1 MAIIDKIKVG
11 TTTYD
16 IEPAQTEEFSTLTFN
31 NSGSGG
37 ASGTFFDGTA
47 PKTIS
52 YNTLG
57 AMPTTGGTFSGLV
70 KMRSGKYVETFSTTT
85 YDLTNCGLDMQNSD
99 IVGCNSIYFKDSSD
113 GDMEGIQFYNTAT
126 TVSSLWCTAG
136 GTLSYTPKRAMGQ
149 SGTVKFSVTS
159 GGEVSASSY
168 VATSDQRLKENITPY
183 SCENSIL
190 NLPVYK
196 YNFITDEDKHEHI
209 GCLAQD
215 LQKICPEIVKEDDN
229 GYLSINESK
238 LVYLLL
244 MEVKELKAEIEKLK
258 EGNN

>member
-47 PKTIS
+47 AKTVS
-52 YNTLG
+52 YNTVG
-57 AMPTTGGTFSGLV
+57 AAAATHYHSHLTTPGDNRSVATTPETYNSKLQFSGLKTASV
-70 KMRSGKYVETFSTTT
+70 I
-85 YDLTNCGLDMQNSD
+85 GLPSS
-99 IVGCNSIYFKDSSD
+99 VGAYAYTVGLRGWSDSS
-113 GDMEGIQFYNTAT
+113 GGNAHELGFTNKGIYYRNGASTWGNWCSLAT
-126 TVSSLWCTAG
+126 
-136 GTLSYTPKRAMGQ
+136 MD
-149 SGTVKFSVTS
+149 TS
-159 GGEVSASSY
+159 GNISATSFTASS
-168 VATSDQRLKENITPY
+168 DKRLKENIIPY
-183 SCENSIL
+183 NCESSIL

-196 YNFITDEDKHEHI
+196 YNFIADNTKQEHI